1 MLRFALM
8 LGLLSLVGPFAIDMY
23 LPALPEIARDLTAT
37 EAQIQ
42 FSLTA
47 YFIAYGLA
55 QIFYGPLADQA
66 GRRLPI
72 LLGAAIFCAGAIG
85 ATFAQSATSL
95 TLCRAIQ
102 GFGGAAMM
110 VMPRAIVRDLYRG
123 PEATKLMSL
132 VMLVISVSPM
142 LAPLAGSIVIAM
154 SGWRV
159 VFAFMAGLAVIT
171 ICVTVFLLPETL
183 PKERRTPINMRRLA
197 GNARALLTD
206 GTFMGLTFIGG
217 FGMASFFVFIAS
229 ASFVYM
235 GQFGMDS
242 TQFSL
247 AFALNALGFF
257 SATQFAGPL
266 AVRIGVSRVVRSG
279 VGIFFCSNIL
289 LVCLALA
296 GLAPLPVIMAGLFC
310 SNAGLGL
317 VIPTTAVLALE
328 PHGDKAG
335 LASSLG
341 GTLQMLTGGV
351 MITLSGLFFDG
362 TALPMIGAIAFCAV
376 VAMALALT
384 FVPREGPA
392 PLVDDPQSDPAV

>member
-1 MLRFALM
+1 MFRIALM
-8 LGLLSLVGPFAIDMY
+8 LGLLSVVGPFAIDMY
-23 LPALPEIARDLTAT
+23 LPALPRIAEDLAAT

-47 YFIAYGLA
+47 YFVSYGVA
-55 QIFYGPLADQA
+55 QIFYGPLADQT
-66 GRRLPI
+66 GRKLPI
-72 LLGAAIFCAGAIG
+72 LLGAGIFLLGAVG
-85 ATFAQSATSL
+85 AAMAPSAAAL
-95 TLCRAIQ
+95 TLWRAVQ

-123 PEATKLMSL
+123 PDATRLMAM

-142 LAPLAGSIVIAM
+142 LAPMAGSLVIAV

-159 VFAFMAGLAVIT
+159 VFVFMATLALIAIAIT
-171 ICVTVFLLPETL
+171 LFALPETL
-183 PKERRTPINMRRLA
+183 PKERRVPVNLRKLA
-197 GNARALLTD
+197 GNAKALMTD

-217 FGMASFFVFIAS
+217 FGMASFFVFLAS

-242 TQFSL
+242 TQFSM

-257 SATQFAGPL
+257 GASQFAGP
-266 AVRIGVSRVVRSG
+266 AAARMGVTRVVRLG
-279 VGIFFCSNIL
+279 VGLFFLSNMVL
-289 LVCLALA
+289 LCAALA
-296 GLAPLPVIMAGLFC
+296 GLAPLPVIMTGLFC
-310 SNAGLGL
+310 ANAGLGL

-341 GTLQMLTGGV
+341 GTLQMLTGGG
-351 MITLSGLFFDG
+351 MIMVSGLFFDG
-362 TALPMIGAIAFCAV
+362 TALPMVMATSICATM
-376 VAMALALT
+376 AMGLALV
-384 FVPREGPA
+384 FLSRETPA
-392 PLVDDPQSDPAV
+392 PVVQDI

>member
-1 MLRFALM
+1 MLRIALM
-8 LGLLSLVGPFAIDMY
+8 LGLLSVVGPFAIDMY
-23 LPALPEIARDLTAT
+23 LPALPMIADDLSAS
-37 EAQIQ
+37 ESQIQ

-55 QIFYGPLADQA
+55 QILYGPLADQT
-66 GRRLPI
+66 GRRTPI
-72 LLGAAIFCAGAIG
+72 LMGATIFFVGAIG
-85 ATFAQSATSL
+85 AAFAQTAGSL
-95 TLCRAIQ
+95 TIWRAVQ

-142 LAPLAGSIVIAM
+142 LAPLAGSIVVGM

-159 VFAFMAGLAVIT
+159 VFAFMAGLAVLSMFIT
-171 ICVTVFLLPETL
+171 LFLLPETL
-183 PKERRTPINMRRLA
+183 PKERRTPINLRRLSI
-197 GNARALLTD
+197 NAKSLLTD
-206 GTFMGLTFIGG
+206 GSFMGLTFIGG
-217 FGMASFFVFIAS
+217 FGMASFFVYLAS

-235 GQFGMDS
+235 GQFGLGS

-257 SATQFAGPL
+257 GATQLAGPI
-266 AVRIGVSRVVRSG
+266 AQRIGVVRVVRLG
-279 VGIFFCSNIL
+279 VGIFFLSNL
-289 LVCLALA
+289 LLLSAAIA
-296 GLAPLPVIMAGLFC
+296 GLAPLPVVMAGLFA

-351 MITLSGLFFDG
+351 MISISGIFFDG
-362 TALPMIGAIAFCAV
+362 TAMPMIAAIAFCAV
-376 VAMALALT
+376 IAMALTLT
-384 FVPREGPA
+384 FVQRDEEPA
-392 PLVDDPQSDPAV
+392 PAV

>member
-1 MLRFALM
+1 MFRIALM
-8 LGLLSLVGPFAIDMY
+8 LGLLSVVGPFAIDMY
-23 LPALPEIARDLTAT
+23 LPALPRIAEDLAAT

-47 YFIAYGLA
+47 YFVSYGVA
-55 QIFYGPLADQA
+55 QIFYGPLADQT
-66 GRRLPI
+66 GRKLPI
-72 LLGAAIFCAGAIG
+72 LLGAGIFLLGAVG
-85 ATFAQSATSL
+85 AAMAPSAVAL
-95 TLCRAIQ
+95 TLWRAVQ

-123 PEATKLMSL
+123 PDATRLMAM

-142 LAPLAGSIVIAM
+142 LAPMAGSLVIAV

-159 VFAFMAGLAVIT
+159 VFVFMATLALIAIAIT
-171 ICVTVFLLPETL
+171 LFALPETL
-183 PKERRTPINMRRLA
+183 PKERRVPVNLRKLA
-197 GNARALLTD
+197 GNAKALMTD

-217 FGMASFFVFIAS
+217 FGMASFFVFLAS

-242 TQFSL
+242 TQFSM

-257 SATQFAGPL
+257 GASQFAGP
-266 AVRIGVSRVVRSG
+266 AAARMGVTRVVRLG
-279 VGIFFCSNIL
+279 VGLFFLSNMVL
-289 LVCLALA
+289 LCAALA
-296 GLAPLPVIMAGLFC
+296 GLAPLPVIMTGLFC
-310 SNAGLGL
+310 ANAGLGL

-341 GTLQMLTGGV
+341 GTLQMLTGGG
-351 MITLSGLFFDG
+351 MIMVSGLFFDG
-362 TALPMIGAIAFCAV
+362 TALPMVMATSICATM
-376 VAMALALT
+376 AMGLALV
-384 FVPREGPA
+384 FLSRETPA
-392 PLVDDPQSDPAV
+392 PVVQDI